1 MTPEDYEFFQK
12 LGAEF
17 GNSSSHPNFFGG
29 FGEAM
34 NCCNHPDLDKGG
46 SSSSRYSR
54 DFDDDDMSHPHLLS
68 IFQSKEQL
76 NQPTPNPYGSG
87 P

>member
-29 FGEAM
+29 FGEHM
-34 NCCNHPDLDKGG
+34 NSCNNPDLDKGG

-68 IFQSKEQL
+68 IFQSKEQ
-76 NQPTPNPYGSG
+76 PPNPYGSG

>member
-1 MTPEDYEFFQK
+1 M
-12 LGAEF
+12 
-17 GNSSSHPNFFGG
+17 NSS
-29 FGEAM
+29 
-34 NCCNHPDLDKGG
+34 NHPDLDKGG

-68 IFQSKEQL
+68 IFQSKEQ
-76 NQPTPNPYGSG
+76 PPNPYGSG